1 MSAFTIFNIATAY
14 LITIIGFWQALLI
27 SEWQTMT
34 SLHSKI
40 LESPNKHNAMTS
52 FGIRRIISRVEVAVL

>member
-34 SLHSKI
+34 SLQDSVGGNTRKY
-40 LESPNKHNAMTS
+40 
-52 FGIRRIISRVEVAVL
+52 